1 MTKDGIEKESGN
13 RYPDPEGE
21 GGKGGEVPLDGP
33 IGVALDVGT
42 TTIAGAAV
50 DIPSGKVLG
59 TASAPN
65 PQGKWGKDLLARVRA
80 ARDPAEFA
88 GMSRAVVEA
97 CSLIIE
103 ETTGGRPVYAITA
116 AGNTVMEHILLM
128 ISPEPL
134 SKVPYKPAFREA
146 KSMKAREAGFSTH
159 PRAALYTFPIIG
171 GFVGGDAVAV
181 ALALGL
187 HETDKTVLAVDI
199 GTNSEIILS
208 VKGEIYATSA
218 AAGPAFEAG
227 EIEFGMTA
235 EAGAIQA
242 VEVHNDRIRLD
253 VINDVAPRGICGSG
267 LVDAVRAF
275 LKAGLITP
283 DGRIKDASEVETNLS
298 ARIKTSEDGGGGG
311 GGGGGNMLVLHKG
324 AGGEVTL
331 SQADIRALQVAKSA
345 IRAGIT
351 ILLKKA
357 GLTEGDVEEVY
368 IAGAFGSKLN
378 SDGLVAIGLLDEQW
392 TERLEFVG
400 DAALKGAMLALS
412 NDQKSAAEEIAREA
426 KYVSLSGSRH
436 FQGEFIKNMDFRF
449 YSDV

>member
-1 MTKDGIEKESGN
+1 MTKDGIEKESGD
-13 RYPDPEGE
+13 RYPDPGGQGE
-21 GGKGGEVPLDGP
+21 QGGT

-50 DIPSGKVLG
+50 EIPSATVLG

-65 PQGKWGKDLLARVRA
+65 PQSKWGKDLLARVRA
-80 ARDPAEFA
+80 ARDPEEFA
-88 GMSRAVVEA
+88 GMSRAVIEA

-103 ETTGGRPVYAITA
+103 ETAGGRPVNEITA
-116 AGNTVMEHILLM
+116 AGNTVMEHILLK

-134 SKVPYKPAFREA
+134 SKVPYKPAFKKAR
-146 KSMKAREAGFSTH
+146 SMKAAEAGFSSH
-159 PRAALYTFPIIG
+159 PRAAFYTFPIIG

-187 HETDKTVLAVDI
+187 HETDRTVLAVDI

-227 EIEFGMTA
+227 EIEFGMTGQN
-235 EAGAIQA
+235 GAIQA
-242 VEVHNDRIRLD
+242 VEIDDDRIRLD
-253 VINDVAPRGICGSG
+253 VIGGVTPKGICGSG

-275 LKAGLITP
+275 LKAGLVTP
-283 DGRIKDASEVETNLS
+283 EGRIKDAAEVETNLS
-298 ARIKTSEDGGGGG
+298 ARIKTCVGGG
-311 GGGGGNMLVLHKG
+311 GGGGGNMIVLHKG

-368 IAGAFGSKLN
+368 IAGAFGSKLA
-378 SDGLVAIGLLDEQW
+378 SDGLVAIGLIDEQW

-400 DAALKGAMLALS
+400 DAALKGAVLALS
-412 NDQKSAAEEIAREA
+412 DDRKKAAEEIARGA
-426 KYVSLSGSRH
+426 RYVSLSGSRH